1 MTTAKSLWN
10 DLNSSQVPFG
20 SIMDVAGR
28 KTRRCDHGGALA
40 TWTAVRVA
48 ASQQT
53 VVGGVR
59 AMKKASNWRFCGLYT
74 VRNDQRTHPI
84 TKQTHSMTPRA
95 HTEPYTARLG
105 AVRDGASRGCARP
118 PIDGERQPPAF
129 PDSPNMSHGQCTRGS

>member
-1 MTTAKSLWN
+1 MTTAKSSWN

-53 VVGGVR
+53 VTRRRRRPSDEKSVQL
-59 AMKKASNWRFCGLYT
+59 ALL
-74 VRNDQRTHPI
+74 
-84 TKQTHSMTPRA
+84 
-95 HTEPYTARLG
+95 RL
-105 AVRDGASRGCARP
+105 VH
-118 PIDGERQPPAF
+118 RQE
-129 PDSPNMSHGQCTRGS
+129 

>member
-1 MTTAKSLWN
+1 MTTAKSSWN
-10 DLNSSQVPFG
+10 DLNSSKGPFG

-53 VVGGVR
+53 VVGGVQT
-59 AMKKASNWRFCGLYT
+59 MKEASNWRFCGLYT

-95 HTEPYTARLG
+95 HTEPYMARLG
-105 AVRDGASRGCARP
+105 AVQDGASRGCARP
-118 PIDGERQPPAF
+118 PIDGERQPPVF

>member
-1 MTTAKSLWN
+1 MTTAKSSWN

-84 TKQTHSMTPRA
+84 TKLT
-95 HTEPYTARLG
+95 LG
-105 AVRDGASRGCARP
+105 PCLLFDQRTLIFPSSLEAVA
-118 PIDGERQPPAF
+118 
-129 PDSPNMSHGQCTRGS
+129 